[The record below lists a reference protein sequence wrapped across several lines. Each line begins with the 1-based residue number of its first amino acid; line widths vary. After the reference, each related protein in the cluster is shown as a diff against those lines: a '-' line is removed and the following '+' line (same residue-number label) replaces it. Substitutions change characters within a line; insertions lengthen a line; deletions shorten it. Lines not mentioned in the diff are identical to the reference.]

1 MDGCVIPDGWMMQYL
16 RKCTDVLT
24 PAFYAHSCV
33 ATPTFFGGPRQALT
47 CDSLDS
53 AVGHLT
59 VAYSFR
65 PELCCQGTAHMA
77 SALERVKDEYAAM
90 LLASGYPNYNE
101 GRLKRL
107 AEGMRILREASSGQ
121 HPSTTYAEFHE
132 AQQSSWI
139 WFIPLPRLRNTPLSN
154 DC

>member
-1 MDGCVIPDGWMMQYL
+1 MQYL

-107 AEGMRILREASSGQ
+107 AEGMRILREASSVTSLQERVGELEQ
-121 HPSTTYAEFHE
+121 RVAELEE
-132 AQQSSWI
+132 AAGHAKRRKI
-139 WFIPLPRLRNTPLSN
+139 G
-154 DC
+154 